1 MIHDDSP
8 IKISKSL
15 HFLREFPTHL
25 NKSTRAECCPPP
37 ADRYRPGAVPQD
49 PQIPVLF
56 MAI

>member
-1 MIHDDSP
+1 MMIRPLKYPKAS
-8 IKISKSL
+8 IFSGS
-15 HFLREFPTHL
+15 FPATHL